1 VALKKT
7 GALKNGFPVQLE
19 QMLSAH
25 RIGIDAEGKEG
36 IRAEWVKTN
45 LQGAILRGVLEAELG
60 GAELGWA
67 LGVTSDQAEEANT
80 DKTTVLLADFA

>member
-1 VALKKT
+1 MALKKT

-19 QMLSAH
+19 QM
-25 RIGIDAEGKEG
+25 RIDAKGKEG

>member
-1 VALKKT
+1 MGQNEFAGRNIAW
-7 GALKNGFPVQLE
+7 GAGGRV
-19 QMLSAH
+19 
-25 RIGIDAEGKEG
+25 
-36 IRAEWVKTN
+36 
-45 LQGAILRGVLEAELG
+45 G